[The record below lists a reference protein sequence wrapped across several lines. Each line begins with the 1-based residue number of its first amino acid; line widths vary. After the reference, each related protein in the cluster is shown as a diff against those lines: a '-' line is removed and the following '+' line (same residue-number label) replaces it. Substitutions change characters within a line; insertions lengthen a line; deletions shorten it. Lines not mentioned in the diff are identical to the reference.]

1 MMREKERMRK
11 LRRFERM
18 KKSGNGEKKRG
29 REVFL
34 ERKERGV
41 MKNMKSE
48 GDEENEEKEK
58 KQLATVGENEKV
70 GRHLMAKLRVV

>member
-1 MMREKERMRK
+1 MGKRK
-11 LRRFERM
+11 
-18 KKSGNGEKKRG
+18 GGV
-29 REVFL
+29 EVFL

-58 KQLATVGENEKV
+58 KQLATVGENEKA
-70 GRHLMAKLRVV
+70 GRHLMAKLCVV